1 MPRPRRASQVRPMSD
16 RVLRLVNVGKT
27 FGRQRALA
35 DVSLAF
41 LPGQVAAV
49 LGPNGAGKSTLL
61 ALLSTLSQPS
71 QGRITL
77 GDKDLSS
84 HSQLRATIGYVGHEP
99 GVYGDLSARQNL
111 RLFASLYGIASA
123 DSRIDEML
131 ARVGLDGVRREAA
144 ARTFSR
150 GMLQRLALARALL
163 HQPEILLFD
172 EPGSALD
179 PAGAAWLAGELQRE
193 RAGGRLVVLV
203 THDLTAAAA
212 VATHLVVLRRG
223 RVACDETAAD
233 FSSDQVRAIY
243 EEATRGQA

>member
-1 MPRPRRASQVRPMSD
+1 MSD
-16 RVLRLVNVGKT
+16 RVLRLENVGKT
-27 FGRQRALA
+27 FGRHRALA
-35 DVSLAF
+35 DVSLSF

-61 ALLSTLSQPS
+61 ALLSTLAQPS
-71 QGRITL
+71 QGRLML
-77 GDKDLSS
+77 GDQDLSR
-84 HSQLRATIGYVGHEP
+84 HSPVRATIGYVGHEP

-111 RLFASLYGIASA
+111 RLFASLYGIESA
-123 DSRIDEML
+123 ESRIDEML
-131 ARVGLDGVRREAA
+131 ARVGLAGVRREAA

-193 RAGGRLVVLV
+193 CEAGRLVVLV
-203 THDLTAAAA
+203 THDLAAAA
-212 VATHLVVLRRG
+212 TVATHLVVLRRG
-223 RVACDETAAD
+223 RVARDETRSGFSAD
-233 FSSDQVRAIY
+233 EVRAIY
-243 EEATRGQA
+243 EEATRGKA

>member
-1 MPRPRRASQVRPMSD
+1 MSD
-16 RVLRLVNVGKT
+16 RVLRLVNVGKI
-27 FGRQRALA
+27 FGRHRALA

-41 LPGQVAAV
+41 VPGRVAAL

-61 ALLSTLSQPS
+61 GLLSTLSQPS

-77 GDKDLSS
+77 GDEDLSR
-84 HSQLRATIGYVGHEP
+84 HSPLRARIGYVGHEP

-111 RLFASLYGIASA
+111 RLFASLYGLASA
-123 DSRIDEML
+123 ERRIDEML

-163 HQPEILLFD
+163 HEPEILLFD
-172 EPGSALD
+172 EPGAALD

-193 RAGGRLVVLV
+193 REAGRLVVLV
-203 THDLTAAAA
+203 THDLVAAAA
-212 VATHLVVLRRG
+212 IATHLVVLRRG
-223 RVACDETAAD
+223 RVTLDETRASFSAD
-233 FSSDQVRAIY
+233 EIRPIY
-243 EEATRGQA
+243 EEATRGKV

>member
-1 MPRPRRASQVRPMSD
+1 MSE
-16 RVLRLVNVGKT
+16 RVLRMMNVGKT
-27 FGRQRALA
+27 FGRHRALA

-41 LPGQVAAV
+41 IPGQVAAV

-77 GDKDLSS
+77 GEEPFSR
-84 HSQLRATIGYVGHEP
+84 HSPLRASIGYVGHEP
-99 GVYGDLSARQNL
+99 GVYGDLSARHNL

-123 DSRIDEML
+123 QRRIDEML

-163 HQPEILLFD
+163 HQPDILLFD

-179 PAGAAWLAGELQRE
+179 PAGATWLAGELARE
-193 RAGGRLVVLV
+193 REAGRMVVLV
-203 THDLTAAAA
+203 THDLAAAAA
-212 VATHLVVLRRG
+212 VATHVVVLRRG
-223 RVACDETAAD
+223 RVA
-233 FSSDQVRAIY
+233 SDQTRASFSADEVRAIY
-243 EEATRGQA
+243 QEATRGKA

>member
-1 MPRPRRASQVRPMSD
+1 MELTSD

-27 FGRQRALA
+27 FGRHRALA

-41 LPGQVAAV
+41 FPARVAAV

-61 ALLSTLSQPS
+61 SLLSTLSQPS
-71 QGRITL
+71 QGRISL
-77 GDKDLSS
+77 GDETLSR
-84 HSQLRATIGYVGHEP
+84 HSPLRAHIGYVGHEP

-111 RLFASLYGIASA
+111 RLFASLYGLAASA
-123 DSRIDEML
+123 ERRIEDML

-144 ARTFSR
+144 VRTFSR

-172 EPGSALD
+172 EPGAALD

-193 RAGGRLVVLV
+193 REAGRLVVLV
-203 THDLTAAAA
+203 THDLAAAA
-212 VATHLVVLRRG
+212 AIATHVVVLRRG
-223 RVACDETAAD
+223 RVVCDETRTS
-233 FSSDQVRAIY
+233 FSATEVRAIY
-243 EEATRGQA
+243 EEATRGKA

>member
-1 MPRPRRASQVRPMSD
+1 MSERA
-16 RVLRLVNVGKT
+16 LRLMNVGKT
-27 FGRQRALA
+27 FGRHRALV

-61 ALLSTLSQPS
+61 GLLSTLSQPS
-71 QGRITL
+71 QGRITI
-77 GDKDLSS
+77 GDEQLSR
-84 HSQLRATIGYVGHEP
+84 HSFLRATIGYVGHEP
-99 GVYGDLSARQNL
+99 GVYGDLSAWRNL
-111 RLFASLYGIASA
+111 RLFASLYGIANA
-123 DSRIDEML
+123 ERRIDEML
-131 ARVGLDGVRREAA
+131 ARVGLQGVRREAA

-163 HQPEILLFD
+163 HEPEILLFD

-193 RAGGRLVVLV
+193 REAGRLVVLV
-203 THDLTAAAA
+203 THDLAAAAA

-223 RVACDETAAD
+223 RVARDETRAS
-233 FSSDQVRAIY
+233 FSSDDVRAIY
-243 EEATRGQA
+243 EEATRGKA

>member
-1 MPRPRRASQVRPMSD
+1 MSD

-27 FGRQRALA
+27 FGRHRALA

-41 LPGQVAAV
+41 VPSEVAAV

-61 ALLSTLSQPS
+61 GLLSTLAQPS

-77 GDKDLSS
+77 GDAELSRRS
-84 HSQLRATIGYVGHEP
+84 PLRASIGYVGHEP

-111 RLFASLYGIASA
+111 RLFASLYGLANAELRIA
-123 DSRIDEML
+123 EML
-131 ARVGLDGVRREAA
+131 ARVGLDGVPREAA

-163 HQPEILLFD
+163 PAPEILLFD

-193 RAGGRLVVLV
+193 REAGRLVVLV
-203 THDLTAAAA
+203 THDLAATAAI
-212 VATHLVVLRRG
+212 ATHIVVLRRG
-223 RVACDETAAD
+223 RVAYDETCGGYSAD
-233 FSSDQVRAIY
+233 EVRAIY
-243 EEATRGQA
+243 EEATRGKA